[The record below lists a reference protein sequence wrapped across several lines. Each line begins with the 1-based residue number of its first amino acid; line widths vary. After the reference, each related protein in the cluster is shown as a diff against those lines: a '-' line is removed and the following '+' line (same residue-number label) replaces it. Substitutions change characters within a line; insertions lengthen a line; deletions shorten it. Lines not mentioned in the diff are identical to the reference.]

1 MTERPREPRL
11 ITSEADILAE
21 LESLVALDDRLAMVV
36 ESAGSVPLRLRPG
49 GLKGLCAIVTAQQ
62 VSKASADAI
71 FGRLSDQADL
81 DDALAV
87 RALGDDAFR
96 AAGVSRP
103 KQRTILGLAEAA
115 ADGRLDFDRLSRASG
130 PDAVAE
136 LVALKGIGIWT
147 AQCYLLFC
155 VGHRD
160 VFPGGDLA
168 LQAALAHAFA
178 QGSGSDR
185 RGLGTA
191 SLGGRSS
198 LLVLLCRDRTPGRG
212 AALTH
217 SQQPPPFARRQRKAD
232 RTVPST
238 AIHGLIHNIF
248 TAPRALVRHHDS
260 SSGTG
265 RTPHR
270 RRARLH
276 KGDML
281 EHDNAY
287 GT

>member
-1 MTERPREPRL
+1 MTERQRVPRL

-36 ESAGSVPLRLRPG
+36 ETAGSVPLRLRPG

-115 ADGRLDFDRLSRASG
+115 ADGRLDFDRLSRTSG

-178 QGSGSDR
+178 LSERPKPKEADR
-185 RGLGTA
+185 IA
-191 SLGGRSS
+191 ADWAPHRS
-198 LLVLLCRDRTPGRG
+198 V
-212 AALTH
+212 AARLFWSYYAVT
-217 SQQPPPFARRQRKAD
+217 ARRDA
-232 RTVPST
+232 
-238 AIHGLIHNIF
+238 
-248 TAPRALVRHHDS
+248 APL
-260 SSGTG
+260 
-265 RTPHR
+265 
-270 RRARLH
+270 
-276 KGDML
+276 
-281 EHDNAY
+281 
-287 GT
+287 

>member
-1 MTERPREPRL
+1 MTERQRVPRL

-115 ADGRLDFDRLSRASG
+115 ADG
-130 PDAVAE
+130 VAE

-178 QGSGSDR
+178 LSERPKPKEADR
-185 RGLGTA
+185 IA
-191 SLGGRSS
+191 ADWAPHRS
-198 LLVLLCRDRTPGRG
+198 V
-212 AALTH
+212 AARLFWSYYAAT
-217 SQQPPPFARRQRKAD
+217 ARRDA
-232 RTVPST
+232 
-238 AIHGLIHNIF
+238 
-248 TAPRALVRHHDS
+248 APL
-260 SSGTG
+260 
-265 RTPHR
+265 
-270 RRARLH
+270 
-276 KGDML
+276 
-281 EHDNAY
+281 
-287 GT
+287 